1 MCDKIK
7 IVQNPRSK
15 VVISCFDT
23 LACPMCSEKCLPI
36 KKPSSSCFTTTKIL
50 LKLFQLERPIGHLEH
65 TKKFV
70 DKIINVPGFLRILE
84 NSYFV
89 FDKNKF
95 YLAKTT
101 RLYVCKQIFAES
113 FLFHYFPSNCRTN
126 PHFITLRWRVIFKN
140 LNPCEKDF
148 KYFFV

>member
-7 IVQNPRSK
+7 TVQIPSSI

-23 LACPMCSEKCLPI
+23 LACPLCRVLRECLLI
-36 KKPSSSCFTTTKIL
+36 KQPSSSCFTTTKIL

-70 DKIINVPGFLRILE
+70 DKIINVPGFLGILE
-84 NSYFV
+84 NSYLV

-126 PHFITLRWRVIFKN
+126 PHFITLRWRVKIQKFKS
-140 LNPCEKDF
+140 L
-148 KYFFV
+148 